1 MTTMTTETH
10 DASAW
15 ETALIEDLRANGG
28 RPSQGPL
35 QGHPLLLLYSTGVKS
50 GLRRR
55 SILTYSR
62 DGDGFVVAGTAGG
75 SKVDPA
81 WIANLAKDPDVE
93 VEVANEVFPVRATL
107 HTDGEVRDRLWSQH
121 VAQLP
126 WFGDYPS
133 QVGGRVIPVVRLR
146 RA

>member
-1 MTTMTTETH
+1 MTTETH
-10 DASAW
+10 DATAW
-15 ETALIEDLRANGG
+15 ETVLIEDLRANGG

-35 QGHPLLLLYSTGVKS
+35 KGHPILLLFSTGAKS
-50 GLRRR
+50 GQRRR

-62 DGDGFVVAGTAGG
+62 DGDAYVVAGTAGG

-81 WIANLAKDPDVE
+81 WIANLEQTPDAE
-93 VEVANEVFPVRATL
+93 LEVANEVFAARATVL
-107 HTDGEVRDRLWSQH
+107 TEGPERDRLWDQH

-126 WFGDYPS
+126 WFGDYPN
-133 QVGGRVIPVVRLR
+133 QVGGRVIPVVRFR